1 MKKKIKINLSN
12 NNKKIIIVTISVI
25 VVFLIGFIL
34 KNTSFINKLFAN
46 VDSSNR
52 DYFEDQFFYTVI
64 INSYNNENGTQKK
77 YDDIL
82 TDSELASIKEID
94 SGDVQGDTSDLL
106 KSAKGI
112 EKLTGLTKLD
122 LSNNTLTEIDLSH
135 NTKLT
140 QVNLSDNA
148 LSSITFG
155 KNDNLSSLDL
165 SNNYLNS
172 LDISNLKSL
181 SSLDLEDNPVFLD
194 IILKEGESFSI
205 TDNITLPSGTDVTYS
220 VGNNSVATLDG
231 NVVTAVSNGETYVT
245 SNFGNFSIS
254 RKVLVGD
261 VTLLTDY
268 DNAVINEDNRYVYL
282 RTCLSEVITDNYLQ
296 QFFSSNAGT
305 LKFSNNKMYLMA
317 NNGILKEYDLVYIN
331 ANGLF
336 YNSDY
341 IISESY
347 VNDVKEFNKEAINC
361 AYELI
366 NNEELIVKH
375 DGNEIDRLKIVYIY
389 LPKSYLLNADVL
401 YTSTEIIDES
411 KINNITSVNEIDENK
426 INVLSNNGVKARI
439 SGISDDNLKALE
451 FYEESHSESTNFLL
465 VSLHSDKYDLSKDYI
480 YVKNNDF
487 NLDLS
492 IIMETLNSSTNE
504 FEQSEFSSEQ
514 LISLG
519 ALRLNNNYMELYFG
533 MVKLFKVKQWKF
545 VQLSSDKYDL
555 DSDTINLGGDETLD
569 TSSIDIK
576 NGTISIEGDTLVIK
590 FEDEVVDEIKIVG
603 GKKSTT
609 TTSTKPETTTSNVT
623 SSTTSK
629 KPDKTTTTKVVTT
642 TGENKTTVNDSTTKN
657 SVKTSKRI
665 TSTTKVIKNRNEV
678 ENKQNNIQNR
688 VHNSK
693 RIIIIIVNIINLL
706 LLLIL
711 FSMIYKKYRKQ

>member
-1 MKKKIKINLSN
+1 MKMKINLLN
-12 NNKKIIIVTISVI
+12 NNKKIIIVAISVI
-25 VVFLIGFIL
+25 VVFLVGFTL

-46 VDSSNR
+46 VDSSNS
-52 DYFEDQFFYTVI
+52 DYFEDDFFYSLI

-94 SGDVQGDTSDLL
+94 SGDVQGDTADLL

-148 LSSITFG
+148 LSSIKFG

-181 SSLDLEDNPVFLD
+181 SSLDLKDNPVFLD

-205 TDNITLPSGTDVTYS
+205 IDNITLPSGTDVTYS
-220 VGNNSVATLDG
+220 IGNDSVATLDG

-261 VTLLTDY
+261 ITLSTNY

-282 RTCLSEVITDNYLQ
+282 RSCSSELITDNYMQ
-296 QFFSSNAGT
+296 DFFDSNVGT

-317 NNGILKEYDLVYIN
+317 NDGILKEYDLVYIN
-331 ANGLF
+331 AKSLFFNG
-336 YNSDY
+336 DY

-347 VNDVKEFNKEAINC
+347 VNDIKGFDKEAINC
-361 AYELI
+361 KYDLI
-366 NNEELIVKH
+366 NNEELIIKYN
-375 DGNEIDRLKIVYIY
+375 DDEIDRLKIVYVY
-389 LPKSYLLNADVL
+389 FPKSYLLSYETL
-401 YTSTEIIDES
+401 YISTETIDES
-411 KINNITSVNEIDENK
+411 KINNITNINEIDENK

-439 SGISDDNLKALE
+439 SETFDQKLKALE
-451 FYEESHSESTNFLL
+451 FYEESHSEPTYFLL
-465 VSLHSDKYDLSKDYI
+465 ASFHSDKYDLSKDYI

-487 NLDLS
+487 DLDLS
-492 IIMETLNSSTNE
+492 IMMEMLNSSTNE
-504 FEQSEFSSEQ
+504 FEQFEISTEQ
-514 LISLG
+514 LLSMGLF
-519 ALRLNNNYMELYFG
+519 RLNDNYMEFRFG
-533 MVKLFKVKQWKF
+533 FHYMIKVKQWKF

-555 DSDTINLGGDETLD
+555 DSDTINLGDNETLD

-576 NGTISIEGDTLVIK
+576 NGTISIEDDMLVIK

-642 TGENKTTVNDSTTKN
+642 TSENKTTLNNSTTKN

-665 TSTTKVIKNRNEV
+665 TSTTKVVKNRNKV

-693 RIIIIIVNIINLL
+693 RIIIIIVNLINLV

-711 FSMIYKKYRKQ
+711 FSIIYKKYRKQ

>member
-12 NNKKIIIVTISVI
+12 NNKKIIIVAISVI

-52 DYFEDQFFYTVI
+52 DYFEDDFFYSVI

-155 KNDNLSSLDL
+155 KNDNLSSLNL

-172 LDISNLKSL
+172 IDISNLKSL

-194 IILKEGESFSI
+194 IILKEGESFSF
-205 TDNITLPSGTDVTYS
+205 TDNIILPSGTDVTYS
-220 VGNNSVATLDG
+220 IENDSVATLDG
-231 NVVTAVSNGETYVT
+231 NVITAVSNGETYVT

-261 VTLLTDY
+261 ITLSTSY
-268 DNAVINEDNRYVYL
+268 VNAVINEDNKYVYL
-282 RTCLSEVITDNYLQ
+282 RTCLSEMITDNYLQ
-296 QFFSSNAGT
+296 QFFSSNVGT

-336 YNSDY
+336 YNSGY

-347 VNDVKEFNKEAINC
+347 VNDIKEFNKEAINC
-361 AYELI
+361 TYELI

-389 LPKSYLLNADVL
+389 LPKSYLLNTDVL
-401 YTSTEIIDES
+401 YTSTETIDES

-426 INVLSNNGVKARI
+426 INVLSNNGVTARI
-439 SGISDDNLKALE
+439 LEITDDNLKALG
-451 FYEESHSESTNFLL
+451 FYGESDSELTYFLL
-465 VSLHSDKYDLSKDYI
+465 ASFHSDKYDLSKDYI
-480 YVKNNDF
+480 YIKNNDF
-487 NLDLS
+487 DLDLS
-492 IIMETLNSSTNE
+492 IALESLNSSTNE
-504 FEQSEFSSEQ
+504 FEQSEISSEQ
-514 LISLG
+514 LISIG

-533 MVKLFKVKQWKF
+533 MVKVFKVKQWKF

-569 TSSIDIK
+569 TSSIGIK

-609 TTSTKPETTTSNVT
+609 TSTKPETTASNVT

-629 KPDKTTTTKVVTT
+629 NPDKTTTTKVVTT

-688 VHNSK
+688 VHNNK
-693 RIIIIIVNIINLL
+693 RIIIIIVNIINLI

>member
-1 MKKKIKINLSN
+1 MKRKIKINLSN
-12 NNKKIIIVTISVI
+12 NNKKIIIVAISII
-25 VVFLIGFIL
+25 VVFLVGFAL

-52 DYFEDQFFYTVI
+52 DYFEDDFFYSVI

-94 SGDVQGDTSDLL
+94 SGDVQRDTSDLL

-148 LSSITFG
+148 LSSVTFG

-181 SSLDLEDNPVFLD
+181 SSLNLENNPVFLN
-194 IILKEGESFSI
+194 IVLKEEESFSI
-205 TDNITLPSGTDVTYS
+205 TDNITLPSGTDITYS
-220 VGNNSVATLDG
+220 IGNDSVATLDG
-231 NVVTAVSNGETYVT
+231 NVITAVSNGETYVT

-261 VTLLTDY
+261 ITLSTNY
-268 DNAVINEDNRYVYL
+268 DNAVINEDNRYIYL
-282 RTCLSEVITDNYLQ
+282 RSCSSELITDNYLKR
-296 QFFSSNAGT
+296 FFGSNVGT

-317 NNGILKEYDLVYIN
+317 NDGILKEYDLVYIN
-331 ANGLF
+331 AKLLF
-336 YNSDY
+336 YNSGY

-347 VNDVKEFNKEAINC
+347 VNDIKEFDKEAINC
-361 AYELI
+361 TYDLI
-366 NNEELIVKH
+366 NNEELIVKYN
-375 DGNEIDRLKIVYIY
+375 GNEIDRLKIVYVY
-389 LPKSYLLNADVL
+389 LPKSYLLNVDVL
-401 YTSTEIIDES
+401 YTSTETIDES
-411 KINNITSVNEIDENK
+411 KINNITNVNEIDENK
-426 INVLSNNGVKARI
+426 INVLSNNGVTARI
-439 SGISDDNLKALE
+439 SEIFDEKQKALE
-451 FYEESHSESTNFLL
+451 FYGESDSEPTSFLL
-465 VSLHSDKYDLSKDYI
+465 ASFHSDKYDLSKDYI
-480 YVKNNDF
+480 YIKNNDF
-487 NLDLS
+487 DLDLS
-492 IIMETLNSSTNE
+492 IALESLNSSTNK
-504 FEQSEFSSEQ
+504 FEQFEISSEQ
-514 LISLG
+514 LISVG

-533 MVKLFKVKQWKF
+533 MARFFKVKQWKF
-545 VQLSSDKYDL
+545 VQLSSGKYDL
-555 DSDTINLGGDETLD
+555 DSDTINLGDDETLD

-576 NGTISIEGDTLVIK
+576 NGTVSIEGDTLVIR

-609 TTSTKPETTTSNVT
+609 TTSTKPETTSSNVT
-623 SSTTSK
+623 SATTSK
-629 KPDKTTTTKVVTT
+629 KVGETTTRKVNNNTT
-642 TGENKTTVNDSTTKN
+642 ENKTTVNNSTTKN

-688 VHNSK
+688 VHSSK
-693 RIIIIIVNIINLL
+693 RIIIIIVNIINLI

>member
-1 MKKKIKINLSN
+1 MKRKIKINISN
-12 NNKKIIIVTISVI
+12 NNKKIIIVAISVI
-25 VVFLIGFIL
+25 VVFFIGFIL

-52 DYFEDQFFYTVI
+52 DYFEDDFFYSVI

-155 KNDNLSSLDL
+155 KNDNLSSLNL

-172 LDISNLKSL
+172 IDISNLKSL
-181 SSLDLEDNPVFLD
+181 SSLNLEYNPVFLD

-245 SNFGNFSIS
+245 SNFGKFSIS

-261 VTLLTDY
+261 ITLSTDY

-317 NNGILKEYDLVYIN
+317 NNGILKEYDLIYIN
-331 ANGLF
+331 ANSLF
-336 YNSDY
+336 FNGDY

-347 VNDVKEFNKEAINC
+347 VNDIKEFNKEAINC
-361 AYELI
+361 TYNLT
-366 NNEELIVKH
+366 NNEELIVKYN
-375 DGNEIDRLKIVYIY
+375 GSEIDRLKIVYVY

-401 YTSTEIIDES
+401 YTSTETIDEF
-411 KINNITSVNEIDENK
+411 KINNITNVSEIDENK
-426 INVLSNNGVKARI
+426 INILSNNGVKVRI
-439 SGISDDNLKALE
+439 SEIGDEKLKTLE
-451 FYEESHSESTNFLL
+451 FYEESHSEFTNFLL
-465 VSLHSDKYDLSKDYI
+465 ASFHSDKYDLSKDYI

-487 NLDLS
+487 DLDLS
-492 IIMETLNSSTNE
+492 IITETLNSSTNK

-514 LISLG
+514 LISFG

-569 TSSIDIK
+569 TSSIGIK

-609 TTSTKPETTTSNVT
+609 TSTKPETTTSNVT

-629 KPDKTTTTKVVTT
+629 KPDKTTTRKVNNNTT
-642 TGENKTTVNDSTTKN
+642 ENKTTVNDSTTKN

>member
-12 NNKKIIIVTISVI
+12 NNKKIIIVAISI
-25 VVFLIGFIL
+25 IAVFLVGFAL

-52 DYFEDQFFYTVI
+52 DYFEDDFFYSVI

-122 LSNNTLTEIDLSH
+122 LSNNILTEIDLSH

-148 LSSITFG
+148 LSSIKFG

-194 IILKEGESFSI
+194 IVLKEGESFSI
-205 TDNITLPSGTDVTYS
+205 TDNITLPSGTDITYS
-220 VGNNSVATLDG
+220 IGNDSVATLDG

-261 VTLLTDY
+261 ITLSTDY
-268 DNAVINEDNRYVYL
+268 YNAVINEEDRYVYL
-282 RTCLSEVITDNYLQ
+282 RSYTSELITDNYLQ
-296 QFFSSNAGT
+296 HVFDSNVGT

-317 NNGILKEYDLVYIN
+317 NDGILKEYDLVYIN

-336 YNSDY
+336 FNGGY

-347 VNDVKEFNKEAINC
+347 VNDIKEFNKEAINC
-361 AYELI
+361 TYDLI
-366 NNEELIVKH
+366 NNEELIVKYN
-375 DGNEIDRLKIVYIY
+375 GNEIDRLKIVYVY
-389 LPKSYLLNADVL
+389 LPKSYLLNVDVL
-401 YTSTEIIDES
+401 YTSTETIDES
-411 KINNITSVNEIDENK
+411 KINNITNVSEIDENK
-426 INVLSNNGVKARI
+426 INVLSNNGVTAKI
-439 SGISDDNLKALE
+439 SEITDDNLKALE
-451 FYEESHSESTNFLL
+451 FYEESHSEPTSFLL
-465 VSLHSDKYDLSKDYI
+465 ASFHSDKYDLSKDYI

-487 NLDLS
+487 DLDLS
-492 IIMETLNSSTNE
+492 IIMETSNSSTNE
-504 FEQSEFSSEQ
+504 FEQSEISSEQ
-514 LISLG
+514 LISVG

-533 MVKLFKVKQWKF
+533 MVRLFKVKQWKF
-545 VQLSSDKYDL
+545 VQLSSGKYDL
-555 DSDTINLGGDETLD
+555 DSDTINLGDDEIFD
-569 TSSIDIK
+569 ISSIDIK
-576 NGTISIEGDTLVIK
+576 NGTISIEGDTLVIR

-609 TTSTKPETTTSNVT
+609 TTSTKSETTSSNVT
-623 SSTTSK
+623 SATTSK
-629 KPDKTTTTKVVTT
+629 KVGETTTRKVNNNTT
-642 TGENKTTVNDSTTKN
+642 ENKTTVSN
-657 SVKTSKRI
+657 VKTSKRI
-665 TSTTKVIKNRNEV
+665 TSTTKVVKNRNEV

-693 RIIIIIVNIINLL
+693 RIIIIIVNIINLI